1 MIYACI
7 TLILLIVIIMI
18 NYNLII
24 IILTAQRGYVPLIN
38 ATVTIHPSKV
48 TAGVL
53 ATILDGVGWEAFTAH
68 LSLVSPL
75 SDRIT
80 VAPAVAAVHIIH

>member
-1 MIYACI
+1 MI
-7 TLILLIVIIMI
+7 V
-18 NYNLII
+18 II

-38 ATVTIHPSKV
+38 ATVTIHPSKA

-53 ATILDGVGWEAFTAH
+53 VIILDGVGWEGFTAH

-80 VAPAVAAVHIIH
+80 VAPVAAVVYIIH